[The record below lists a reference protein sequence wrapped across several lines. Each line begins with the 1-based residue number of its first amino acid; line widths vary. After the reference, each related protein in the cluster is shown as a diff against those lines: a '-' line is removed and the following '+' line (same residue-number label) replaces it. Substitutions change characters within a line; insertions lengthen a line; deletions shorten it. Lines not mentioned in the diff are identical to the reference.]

1 MKPIL
6 LKMKAFGP
14 YAKET
19 IVDFTKLK
27 SSLYLITGDTGAG
40 KTTIFDA
47 MTFALYGV
55 ASGSKR
61 DPSMMHSDFVGKD
74 VDSYVELKF
83 EHNNKEY
90 VVSRTIHYAKQKGT
104 DKRFAETPT
113 ISATLKEPNKNVID
127 KKGDVNDRIEEILGL
142 DAKQFKQIIVLA
154 QGEFKEFLQAN
165 SDEKGIILGKLFD
178 NTPYKQFEET
188 LKDAVNQINAKIAK
202 DKDEIHYA
210 MDIFDMPDGLDEEE
224 EQLYY
229 ESNPNLVENIHSLID
244 NEKIQIKKLEESKKK
259 INGELDSIKE
269 KKALAEK
276 NNEELKKLE
285 EYSKKKKELE
295 DQKEEL
301 DLLKEQLKNVELAV
315 HNIIPIDNELE
326 SVKES
331 LDETEKDLTNTTEKF
346 EKATIELKEAN
357 KEEKQIPKLEKE
369 NDQLKIKISESE
381 KLLESYS
388 KYEDKLKEFE
398 KSQIET
404 EKLEDSLSDLKNT
417 IKTNKDTQVAIE
429 KDNSKLKVVT
439 ESLDK
444 KDNALK
450 DLNDKKEN
458 LEEIISNIEDISS
471 NNEKLKEIQKDK
483 LKLLKE
489 KSKCDID
496 YSNKYDAFI
505 NGQANRLASDL
516 KEEIEKNNSG
526 ICKVCG
532 TKLIKSDIPHLSL
545 TNNELVTEEEVNEAK
560 ISVEEIDGK
569 VKEIEKEESIQ
580 TSKIDEKEK
589 NVIQSVK
596 KYGLKI
602 ETYDDIKLKNLSK
615 EQDVL
620 EASIEKAKQE
630 FNEAK
635 YAKQKFQ
642 QNEKLLNELKETIDL
657 DTEKE
662 NTLNSKLTELK
673 SILASKKTEVEMM
686 KKEFK
691 GKDIDEIEEEL
702 SQSKA
707 RNEEILKSIDSIRTN
722 LNKTKEIVTS
732 LTAQIEQLKKAKEK
746 NMKEVT
752 NTENKLDK
760 ALKKCKFDS
769 YDNYKEVLEDIDE
782 DYDEWIDETKE
793 SISEYDNEVS
803 TTNKL
808 LETQLKSCKNIK
820 YVDVEELE
828 DKLELKQNE
837 FDKVD
842 EQKNILSNLCDKHCN
857 TLKVVKEKK
866 KAISKYEPA
875 YEKLKKLSDLANGSN
890 ADGGKL
896 TFDRYAMGSDF
907 EEILHAANARLN
919 IMSGGKYELVHQMKA
934 KKKNSAAGLDIDV
947 RDTYTGEQRKTES
960 LSGGEIFQVSMSL
973 ALGLS
978 DVVQAHANGN
988 KIESMYIDEGFGSLD
1003 DNVLDK
1009 AMEVLQS
1016 IATGNRQVGIISHV
1030 SKLEENIEQK
1040 IVVTI
1045 TKDEG
1050 SKLEII

>member
-6 LKMKAFGP
+6 LKMTAFGP

-285 EYSKKKKELE
+285 EYSKKKIELE
-295 DQKEEL
+295 DQKEKL
-301 DLLKEQLKNVELAV
+301 DLLKLQLKNVELAV

-369 NDQLKIKISESE
+369 NDQLKIKISENE

-602 ETYDDIKLKNLSK
+602 GTYDDIKLKNLSK

-657 DTEKE
+657 DIEKE

-808 LETQLKSCKNIK
+808 LETQQKSCKNIK